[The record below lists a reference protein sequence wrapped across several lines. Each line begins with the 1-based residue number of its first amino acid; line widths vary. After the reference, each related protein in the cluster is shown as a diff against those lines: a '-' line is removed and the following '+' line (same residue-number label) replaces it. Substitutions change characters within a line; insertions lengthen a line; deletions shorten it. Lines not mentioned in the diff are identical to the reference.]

1 MLRVRL
7 RTLLAASGIAG
18 SHRLSRGASISRQ
31 RWTAADLPDMS
42 GSTVVITGASSGIG
56 ASAARQLAG
65 AGARVVLAVRDV
77 PKGRAV
83 AGTIS
88 GQTEVRLLNLASLAS
103 VRAFASAW
111 SEPIDI
117 LINNAGVM
125 YLPNRRTEDG
135 FELHMGT
142 NHLGHFALT
151 NLLLPHITQRVVTIT
166 SNLASGGKIDLHDLN
181 WDQRPYKA
189 SQAYADSK
197 QANSL
202 FTLQLQRQ
210 LSLAASGVSAVSA
223 HPGVANTNLM
233 GHLGGLGGSMAKVVV
248 RVISQDADRGA
259 LPTVY
264 AATKEIPGGSLVC
277 PDGYRHFRGYPEL
290 AASPG
295 SAQDPEMAAELWSLS
310 AQLTSTDFP
319 SG

>member
-1 MLRVRL
+1 M
-7 RTLLAASGIAG
+7 
-18 SHRLSRGASISRQ
+18 RGKSISGH
-31 RWTAADLPDMS
+31 RWTAADLPDLS

-65 AGARVVLAVRDV
+65 VGARVVLAVRDV
-77 PKGRAV
+77 SRGTRV
-83 AGTIS
+83 ASTIS

-111 SEPIDI
+111 SGPIDI

-125 YLPNRRTEDG
+125 YLPNERTEDG

-151 NLLLPHITQRVVTIT
+151 NLLLPHITRRVVTIT
-166 SNLASGGKIDLHDLN
+166 SNLASGGRINLQDLS
-181 WDQRPYKA
+181 WDRRPYKS

-197 QANSL
+197 QANIL

-210 LSLAASGVSAVSA
+210 LSVAASGISAVSA
-223 HPGVANTNLM
+223 HPGVAHTNLM
-233 GHLGGLGGSMAKVVV
+233 GHLAGLRGSMARAVV

-259 LPTVY
+259 LPTCY
-264 AATKEIPGGSLVC
+264 AATQEIPGGSLVC
-277 PDGYRHFRGYPEL
+277 PDGYRHFRGYPKL
-290 AASPG
+290 APAPRA
-295 SAQDPEMAAELWSLS
+295 AQDPQMAAELWRLS
-310 AQLTSTDFP
+310 AQLTGTDFP
-319 SG
+319 TV